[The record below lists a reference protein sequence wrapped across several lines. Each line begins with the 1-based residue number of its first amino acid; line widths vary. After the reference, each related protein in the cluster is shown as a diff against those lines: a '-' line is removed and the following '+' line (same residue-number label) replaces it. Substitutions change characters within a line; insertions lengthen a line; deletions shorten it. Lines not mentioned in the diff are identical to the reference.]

1 MVEASQ
7 VTPEEWKAIIEVTV
21 RTLGV
26 IIPIV
31 ATSVAVVLKLKI

>member
-1 MVEASQ
+1 MFEVSP